1 MAGLKMYWRLIQES
15 DGRMHLDMRWEAAN
29 SGLIRGFF
37 VGTQIHRSAR
47 CCAQR
52 KARGL
57 CPARLH
63 CNVGV
68 NPRAERQAVPGLQR
82 NAQSAPQMRRRQ
94 REQHRPLRLS
104 ERLLSPIP
112 S

>member
-47 CCAQR
+47 SCAQQQS
-52 KARGL
+52 ARI
-57 CPARLH
+57 
-63 CNVGV
+63 
-68 NPRAERQAVPGLQR
+68 VPSSPSLQR
-82 NAQSAPQMRRRQ
+82 W
-94 REQHRPLRLS
+94 S
-104 ERLLSPIP
+104 EP
-112 S
+112 